1 MGFQTPYLKNYIG
14 AVVGVIV
21 LSACATPDPDAAFAG
36 LDDLVAE
43 RLPERVV
50 WRTGGPEDAAVDA
63 RVEALLAEPLSVDAA
78 VAIALLSNRGLQ
90 ARYAELGIAQAD
102 VVQAGLLQNPV
113 FEIMVRPSTE
123 DGTNLEL
130 GLMQNFVDL
139 LMRPARQKIA
149 AAEYEATR
157 LELAAHLVE
166 FSGEVQDA
174 YYEHRGALGRLGVVE
189 EIADTAHDG
198 ADLSKAFHNAGNI
211 SDLEDA
217 QHQAEAAQ
225 VRVELLETQEEVR
238 ETRAE
243 LAEYLGIEPVGEW
256 RVPSRLPAVP
266 DEIVRVTGLEDR
278 ALRARFDLSAH
289 RAELQAAIAEAGM
302 EEDFRYFE
310 EGELAISA
318 EREPDGAWLIGPAL
332 EIPIPLFDQGQARVT
347 AAQLEVRRLRDSLLA
362 EERHVRSKVI
372 MAANAMASARAR
384 ASHLRDT
391 LLPIRESIVRLT
403 LAEYN
408 YMLESPFHL
417 LETQQDANE
426 TYLKYVEAL
435 TDYWLART
443 ALTAAI
449 GGGPLQTHTD
459 TDTGDAS

>member
-1 MGFQTPYLKNYIG
+1 MGFQTRYLRNYVG
-14 AVVGVIV
+14 AVFG
-21 LSACATPDPDAAFAG
+21 LLALNACATPDPDTAFSG
-36 LDDLVAE
+36 LDSLVAE
-43 RLPERVV
+43 RVPERIV

-63 RVEALLAEPLSVDAA
+63 RVAALLAEPLSVDAA
-78 VAIALLSNRGLQ
+78 VAVALLSNRGLQ

-123 DGTNLEL
+123 EGTNLEF

-139 LMRPARQKIA
+139 LMRPARQKVA

-157 LELAAHLVE
+157 LELAAHLIE
-166 FSGEVQDA
+166 FSGDVQAA
-174 YYEHRGALGRLGVVE
+174 YYKHRGALGRLGVIE
-189 EIADTAHDG
+189 EMADTAGDS

-225 VRVELLETQEEVR
+225 VRIELLETQEEVR
-238 ETRAE
+238 ETRTE

-256 RVPSRLPAVP
+256 SVPSRLPPVP
-266 DEIVRVTGLEDR
+266 EETVRMVGLEDR
-278 ALRARFDLSAH
+278 ALRTRFDLSAH
-289 RAELQAAIAEAGM
+289 RAELQAAIGEAGM

-372 MAANAMASARAR
+372 VAADAMASARAR
-384 ASHLRDT
+384 ALHLRDT
-391 LLPIRESIVRLT
+391 LLPIRENIVRLT

-408 YMLESPFHL
+408 FMLESPFHL
-417 LETQQDANE
+417 LETQQEANE

-435 TDYWLART
+435 TEYWLART

-449 GGGPLQTHTD
+449 GGGTLD

>member
-1 MGFQTPYLKNYIG
+1 MGFQTPYFRNYIG
-14 AVVGVIV
+14 AAFGLLV
-21 LSACATPDPDAAFAG
+21 LSACASPDPDAAFSG
-36 LDDLVAE
+36 LSSLVSE
-43 RLPERVV
+43 RLPERVI

-78 VAIALLSNRGLQ
+78 VAVALLSNRGLQ

-123 DGTNLEL
+123 EGANLEL

-149 AAEYEATR
+149 AAEYEVTR
-157 LELAAHLVE
+157 LELAAHLIA
-166 FSGEVQDA
+166 FSSEVQSA
-174 YYEHRGALGRLGVVE
+174 YYDHRGALGRLGVVE
-189 EIADTAHDG
+189 EIADTAGDG
-198 ADLSKAFHNAGNI
+198 AELSKAFHKAGNI

-217 QHQAEAAQ
+217 LHQAEAAQ
-225 VRVELLETQEEVR
+225 VRVELLETHEEAQ
-238 ETRAE
+238 ETRTE
-243 LAEYLGIEPVGEW
+243 LAEFLGIEAVGEW
-256 RVPSRLPAVP
+256 SAPSRLPAVP
-266 DEIVRVTGLEDR
+266 EDTIRVVGLEDR

-318 EREPDGAWLIGPAL
+318 EREPDGAWLIGPVL

-362 EERHVRSKVI
+362 EERQVRSKVI
-372 MAANAMASARAR
+372 MAADAMMSARVR
-384 ASHLRDT
+384 ALHLRDT
-391 LLPIRESIVRLT
+391 LLPIRENIVRLT

-435 TDYWLART
+435 TEYWLART
-443 ALTAAI
+443 ALTDAV
-449 GGGPLQTHTD
+449 GGGALETK
-459 TDTGDAS
+459 TGDAS